1 MGSPGPRTPQSQPGP
16 AGVRAASS
24 LTNLS
29 VFPASIPT
37 PATGLNALPQ
47 SATVSGHGSGNLPA
61 SPSSPVPA
69 TPATPG
75 GLPDSG
81 GINVG
86 TGFGSGS
93 GATGGVAILV
103 SACLLMLCI
112 TRRRSSADV
121 PSTSAILCLDER
133 PG

>member
-1 MGSPGPRTPQSQPGP
+1 MTASGYGP
-16 AGVRAASS
+16 
-24 LTNLS
+24 
-29 VFPASIPT
+29 
-37 PATGLNALPQ
+37 
-47 SATVSGHGSGNLPA
+47 GNLPA

-86 TGFGSGS
+86 TGFGNGS
-93 GATGGVAILV
+93 GAAGGAAILV
-103 SACLLMLCI
+103 SACLLVLGM
-112 TRRRSSADV
+112 TRRGNSADA
-121 PSTSAILCLDER
+121 PSTSAILSPDEV